1 MKGSRGLRSAMRMPA
16 AAGRWAWGTFGRP
29 QAPDRRQRAC
39 TCRPHQ
45 DRSVQ
50 ASPAPTVKRHD
61 CTAPAARRGSARGR
75 TAGSPWARWVGALLT
90 TLATS
95 TGAQADLRF
104 CNRTSYV
111 LDLALGLEDKGGVAT
126 RGWFRVVPGQCRL
139 VLQGTLEAEQIY
151 VHARALELYGSP
163 PVPQTGHAELCV
175 ADGNFVIA
183 GARSCSTRKAQRPV
197 AFTAVKPIE
206 TDQGLTATLSEEAE
220 YSDDQARLA
229 GIQRLLSLCGYD
241 VNPIDG
247 IPGKKTDTAITQFLQ
262 DHQLANE
269 AAIAPSF
276 FDGLAEAATKTQSAF
291 GWCNDTAY
299 TVMAS
304 LGVESNAAIVTRGWY
319 RIEPGRCLKPPIS
332 GQPRRLY
339 SYAEA
344 VDKDGQTVKRGDQ
357 WLAWGGTTIL
367 CTRPD
372 RFEIS
377 DHMDC
382 GAKGLDMLGFA
393 LIDPGS
399 GSSTLRLREP

>member
-1 MKGSRGLRSAMRMPA
+1 MNRPA
-16 AAGRWAWGTFGRP
+16 VAGRWAWWPRP
-29 QAPDRRQRAC
+29 QAPGRWQRA
-39 TCRPHQ
+39 RIGPPRRERSGGVLAHPHAKRL
-45 DRSVQ
+45 D
-50 ASPAPTVKRHD
+50 PT
-61 CTAPAARRGSARGR
+61 ARGAPRGPVTAR
-75 TAGSPWARWVGALLT
+75 TAGSPPAVWVGALLM
-90 TLATS
+90 TLATA
-95 TGAQADLRF
+95 TGAKADLRF

-111 LDLALGLEDKGGVAT
+111 LDLALGLEDKGGAAT

-139 VLQGTLEAEQIY
+139 VLQGTIEAEQIY

-163 PVPQTGHAELCV
+163 PMPQTGHAELCV

-183 GARSCSTRKAQRPV
+183 GARSCSTRKAQRRV
-197 AFTAVKPIE
+197 AFTAVKPVE
-206 TDQGLTATLSEEAE
+206 TELGLTATLSEEAE
-220 YSDDQARLA
+220 YNDDQARLA

-241 VNPIDG
+241 ANPIDG
-247 IPGKKTDTAITQFLQ
+247 IPGKKTDTAITQFLK

-276 FDGLAEAATKTQSAF
+276 FDVLADAATKTQSAF
-291 GWCNDTAY
+291 AWCNDTAY

-304 LGVESNAAIVTRGWY
+304 LGVENNAAIVTRGWY
-319 RIEPGRCLKPPIS
+319 RIEPGQCVKPPIS

-344 VDKDGQTVKRGDQ
+344 VDKDGQTVKHGDQ
-357 WLAWGGTTIL
+357 WLAWGGATIL

-382 GAKGLDMLGFA
+382 SAKGLDMMGFA
-393 LIDPGS
+393 LVDPGS
-399 GSSTLRLREP
+399 GSPTLRLREP

>member
-1 MKGSRGLRSAMRMPA
+1 MKSSRGLPSAMRMPA
-16 AAGRWAWGTFGRP
+16 AAGCRAWRTFGRSR
-29 QAPDRRQRAC
+29 APGRLQRARP
-39 TCRPHQ
+39 CRRHQ
-45 DRSVQ
+45 HPSAQPSRSG
-50 ASPAPTVKRHD
+50 
-61 CTAPAARRGSARGR
+61 TAPCTRRGPARSR
-75 TAGSPWARWVGALLT
+75 TAASPWALWVAALLT
-90 TLATS
+90 ILATA

-111 LDLALGLEDKGGVAT
+111 LDLALGLEDKGGAAS

-139 VLQGTLEAEQIY
+139 VLQGTVEAEQIY

-183 GARSCSTRKAQRPV
+183 GARSCSTRKTQRPV
-197 AFTAVKPIE
+197 PFTAVKPIE
-206 TDQGLTATLSEEAE
+206 TDLGLTATLAEEAE
-220 YSDDQARLA
+220 YNDDQARLA
-229 GIQRLLSLCGYD
+229 GIQRLLSLGGYD

-247 IPGKKTDTAITQFLQ
+247 IPGKKTDTAITQFLK

-276 FDGLAEAATKTQSAF
+276 FDVLAEAATKTQSAF
-291 GWCNDTAY
+291 AWCNDTAY

-377 DHMDC
+377 DHLDC
-382 GAKGLDMLGFA
+382 GAQGLDMMGFA
-393 LIDPGS
+393 LVDPGS